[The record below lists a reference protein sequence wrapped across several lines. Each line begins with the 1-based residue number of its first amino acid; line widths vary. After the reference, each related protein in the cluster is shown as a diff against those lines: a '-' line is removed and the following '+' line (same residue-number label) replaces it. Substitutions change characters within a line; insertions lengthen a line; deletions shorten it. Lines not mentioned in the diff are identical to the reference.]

1 MTGQLSKNFHEV
13 GIGPLSKILAVKLLT
28 TRNKILALQSK
39 SPVLQLT
46 TPCMCFKI
54 NASTTHFNSTH
65 SNVVGIWYSF
75 FYLLLTIGV
84 RILTNQGHTPSG
96 PLLTLVRP
104 HTPIALVG
112 SLYLIGHVGGMSHNA
127 KPHNATP
134 YNTMPHNATPH
145 NAKPHNAT
153 PHVSFCILLDFSKL
167 KLFFFITVRF

>member
-96 PLLTLVRP
+96 PHPFR
-104 HTPIALVG
+104 
-112 SLYLIGHVGGMSHNA
+112 
-127 KPHNATP
+127 ATP
-134 YNTMPHNATPH
+134 YIGETTHPHCIGGFTLPH
-145 NAKPHNAT
+145 WSCWG
-153 PHVSFCILLDFSKL
+153 HVP
-167 KLFFFITVRF
+167 